1 MNTNNDS
8 ALCLTGATAKG
19 IKAPYQ
25 APVLRVLGAVS
36 QLTAGGGGTMVDGMN
51 MNDHKF

>member
-1 MNTNNDS
+1 MKTNKDS
-8 ALCLTGATAKG
+8 GLRLTGATAKG
-19 IKAPYQ
+19 IKAPYL
-25 APVLRVLGAVS
+25 APVLRVYGAVN